1 MDLDKEHQMIVAVR
15 RLLTSLAVLT
25 AAGTTTATAQQ
36 PQGGSVAGARI
47 AFVNAGQI
55 LRQMPGYARAE
66 SLWTREARTA
76 EQEAQKLRAP
86 FDSAVAAFQQSSAM
100 MTPTNRTAK
109 ERSLRAQ
116 SDTLQQRLQALEQR
130 VDARER
136 ELLTPMQQR
145 LSAVIEGIRAE
156 SNYWFVVDLGNQ
168 ASAAVIV
175 SYDKAL
181 DITDRVLRRLQQSSN

>member
-1 MDLDKEHQMIVAVR
+1 MIVAVR
-15 RLLTSLAVLT
+15 RLCAGLVVLT
-25 AAGTTTATAQQ
+25 LAAATGASAQQ
-36 PQGGSVAGARI
+36 PQSSAAGGRI

-55 LRQMPGYARAE
+55 LRQMPDYAKAE

-86 FDSAVAAFQQSSAM
+86 FDSAVAAFTQTSAM
-100 MTPTNRTAK
+100 MTPTNRTAR
-109 ERSLRAQ
+109 ERQLRAQ
-116 SDTLQQRLQALEQR
+116 QDSLTQKLQALEQR
-130 VDARER
+130 VDAKER
-136 ELLTPMQQR
+136 ELLSPMQQR

-156 SNYWFVVDLGNQ
+156 SNYWFVIDLGNQ

>member
-15 RLLTSLAVLT
+15 RLCAGLVVLT
-25 AAGTTTATAQQ
+25 LAGATGASAQQ
-36 PQGGSVAGARI
+36 PQGSAAGARI

-86 FDSAVAAFQQSSAM
+86 FDSLVAAFQQTAPM
-100 MTPTNRTAK
+100 MTPTNRTAR
-109 ERSLRAQ
+109 ERQLRAQ
-116 SDTLQQRLQALEQR
+116 QDSLTQKLQALEQR
-130 VDARER
+130 VDAKER
-136 ELLTPMQQR
+136 ELLSPMQQR

-156 SNYWFVVDLGNQ
+156 SNYWFVIDLGNQ

>member
-15 RLLTSLAVLT
+15 RLYAGLVVLT
-25 AAGTTTATAQQ
+25 LAGATGASAQQ
-36 PQGGSVAGARI
+36 PQGGAAGARI

-55 LRQMPGYARAE
+55 LRQMPGYAKAE

-86 FDSAVAAFQQSSAM
+86 FDSAVAAFRQSASM

-109 ERSLRAQ
+109 ERQLGAQQDSLTQ
-116 SDTLQQRLQALEQR
+116 KLQALEQR
-130 VDARER
+130 VDAKER
-136 ELLTPMQQR
+136 ELLSPMQQR

-156 SNYWFVVDLGNQ
+156 SNYWFVIDLGNQ

>member
-1 MDLDKEHQMIVAVR
+1 MIVTIR
-15 RLLTSLAVLT
+15 RLLAGLVLFTAVG
-25 AAGTTTATAQQ
+25 ASAVSAQQ
-36 PQGGSVAGARI
+36 PQGGTPAGARV

-66 SLWTREARTA
+66 SLWTREAKTA

-86 FDSAVAAFQQSSAM
+86 FDSAVAAFQQSSSM
-100 MTPTNRTAK
+100 MTPSNRTAR
-109 ERSLRAQ
+109 ERALRAQ
-116 SDTLQQRLQALEQR
+116 QDSLQQRLQALEQR
-130 VDARER
+130 VDAKER

-156 SNYWFVVDLGNQ
+156 SNFWFVIDLGNQ

>member
-1 MDLDKEHQMIVAVR
+1 MIVAVR
-15 RLLTSLAVLT
+15 RLLAGLAVLT
-25 AAGTTTATAQQ
+25 AAGTTAATAQQ
-36 PQGGSVAGARI
+36 PQSSAAGARI

-66 SLWTREARTA
+66 SLWTREARSA

-100 MTPTNRTAK
+100 MTPTNRTAR

-116 SDTLQQRLQALEQR
+116 SDTLQQKLQALEQR
-130 VDARER
+130 VDAKER

-156 SNYWFVVDLGNQ
+156 SNYWFVIDLGNQ

>member
-1 MDLDKEHQMIVAVR
+1 MIVAVR
-15 RLLTSLAVLT
+15 RLCAGLVVLT
-25 AAGTTTATAQQ
+25 LAGATGASAQQ
-36 PQGGSVAGARI
+36 PQGSAAGARI

-55 LRQMPGYARAE
+55 LRQMPGYAKAE

-86 FDSAVAAFQQSSAM
+86 FDSAVAAFRQSASM

-109 ERSLRAQ
+109 ERQLGAQQDSL
-116 SDTLQQRLQALEQR
+116 SQRLQALEQR
-130 VDARER
+130 VDAKER
-136 ELLTPMQQR
+136 ELLSPMQQR

-156 SNYWFVVDLGNQ
+156 SNYWFVIDLGNQ

>member
-1 MDLDKEHQMIVAVR
+1 MDLDKEHAMIVNVR
-15 RLLTSLAVLT
+15 GLVAGLIFFT
-25 AAGTTTATAQQ
+25 AAAATGVAAQQ
-36 PQGGSVAGARI
+36 PQAAATGGRV

-66 SLWTREARTA
+66 SLWTREAKTA

-100 MTPTNRTAK
+100 MTPTNRTAR
-109 ERSLRAQ
+109 ERQLRAQ
-116 SDTLQQRLQALEQR
+116 QDSLQQRLQALEQR
-130 VDARER
+130 VDAKER

-156 SNYWFVVDLGNQ
+156 SNFWFVIDLGNQ
-168 ASAAVIV
+168 ASSAVIV
-175 SYDKAL
+175 SYDKSL